1 MFNKILLMGR
11 LTKDPELRT
20 TQSGVTMCRFSIS
33 VDRAYSKGQ
42 EKQTDFFDITAWRQT
57 AEFVSKWFS
66 KGKCILIE
74 GKLQNNNYTD
84 QNGVK
89 QYRNAII
96 ADNVA
101 FCGDKSGGQQSGQQA
116 APAQQPYQNQY
127 QQGYAQ
133 NQGYQQPYQNYAPQQ
148 YQQAP
153 QNYQQAQQNQL
164 PKKKRQ
170 SSMLFSHP
178 SVMLRWLLSRL
189 LRTFSVSVLRKLRK
203 LLKALLRLSRK
214 ALLRQKLKRSR
225 LSSKKLALQSNS
237 SNYNFCSYKAVPFF
251 AERLFVVLYKIS
263 VCDLLESTIDLT

>member
-1 MFNKILLMGR
+1 MFNKIILMGR
-11 LTKDPELRT
+11 LTKDPELKT
-20 TQSGVTMCRFSIS
+20 TQSGVTMCRFSIA

-57 AEFVSKWFS
+57 ADFVSKYFS

-101 FCGDKSGGQQSGQQA
+101 FCGDKSGGQQNGQQA
-116 APAQQPYQNQY
+116 PPAQQPYQNQY

-148 YQQAP
+148 YQQPQQNQGYRQAPPP
-153 QNYQQAQQNQL
+153 QNYAPAQNQPPQGYQQNNQPPPNMDMSL
-164 PKKKRQ
+164 GD
-170 SSMLFSHP
+170 FEEI
-178 SVMLRWLLSRL
+178 LSDGD
-189 LRTFSVSVLRKLRK
+189 
-203 LLKALLRLSRK
+203 
-214 ALLRQKLKRSR
+214 
-225 LSSKKLALQSNS
+225 
-237 SNYNFCSYKAVPFF
+237 VPF
-251 AERLFVVLYKIS
+251 
-263 VCDLLESTIDLT
+263 

>member
-1 MFNKILLMGR
+1 MFNRIILMGR
-11 LTKDPELRT
+11 LTKDPEMRT
-20 TQSGVTMCRFSIS
+20 TQSGVTMCRFSIA

-57 AEFVSKWFS
+57 AEFVSKYFS

-101 FCGDKSGGQQSGQQA
+101 FCGDKSGGQQNGQQTP
-116 APAQQPYQNQY
+116 PAQQPYQNQY

-148 YQQAP
+148 YQQPP
-153 QNYQQAQQNQL
+153 QNYQQPQQNQGY
-164 PKKKRQ
+164 RQ
-170 SSMLFSHP
+170 APPPQNYAPAQNQPPQGYRQNNQPPPNVDMSLGDFEEI
-178 SVMLRWLLSRL
+178 LSDGE
-189 LRTFSVSVLRKLRK
+189 
-203 LLKALLRLSRK
+203 
-214 ALLRQKLKRSR
+214 
-225 LSSKKLALQSNS
+225 
-237 SNYNFCSYKAVPFF
+237 VPF
-251 AERLFVVLYKIS
+251 
-263 VCDLLESTIDLT
+263 

>member
-1 MFNKILLMGR
+1 MYNRIILMGR
-11 LTKDPELRT
+11 LTRDPELKT
-20 TQSGVTMCRFSIS
+20 TQSGISMCRFSIA

-57 AEFVSKWFS
+57 AEFVSKYFS

-101 FCGDKSGGQQSGQQA
+101 FCGDKSGGQQNGQQA
-116 APAQQPYQNQY
+116 PPAQQPYQNQY

-148 YQQAP
+148 YQQPQQNQGYRQAPPP
-153 QNYQQAQQNQL
+153 QNYAPAQNQPPQGYQQNNQPPPNVDMSL
-164 PKKKRQ
+164 GD
-170 SSMLFSHP
+170 FEE
-178 SVMLRWLLSRL
+178 LLSDGE
-189 LRTFSVSVLRKLRK
+189 
-203 LLKALLRLSRK
+203 
-214 ALLRQKLKRSR
+214 
-225 LSSKKLALQSNS
+225 
-237 SNYNFCSYKAVPFF
+237 VPF
-251 AERLFVVLYKIS
+251 
-263 VCDLLESTIDLT
+263 

>member
-1 MFNKILLMGR
+1 MYNRVILMGR
-11 LTKDPELRT
+11 LTRDPELKT
-20 TQSGVTMCRFSIS
+20 TQSGIPMCRFSIA

-57 AEFVSKWFS
+57 AEFVSKYFS

-101 FCGDKSGGQQSGQQA
+101 FCGDKSGGQQNGQQA
-116 APAQQPYQNQY
+116 PPAQQPYQNQY

-148 YQQAP
+148 YQQPQQNQGYRQAPPP
-153 QNYQQAQQNQL
+153 QNYAPAQNQPPHGYQQNNQPPPNVDMSL
-164 PKKKRQ
+164 GD
-170 SSMLFSHP
+170 FEE
-178 SVMLRWLLSRL
+178 LLSDDE
-189 LRTFSVSVLRKLRK
+189 
-203 LLKALLRLSRK
+203 
-214 ALLRQKLKRSR
+214 
-225 LSSKKLALQSNS
+225 
-237 SNYNFCSYKAVPFF
+237 VPF
-251 AERLFVVLYKIS
+251 
-263 VCDLLESTIDLT
+263 

>member
-20 TQSGVTMCRFSIS
+20 TQSGVTMCRFSIA

-101 FCGDKSGGQQSGQQA
+101 FCGDKSGGQQNGQQTP
-116 APAQQPYQNQY
+116 PAQQPYQNQY

-133 NQGYQQPYQNYAPQQ
+133 NQGYQQPYQQGYNQPQQ
-148 YQQAP
+148 YQQPP
-153 QNYQQAQQNQL
+153 QNYQQPQQNQGYSQAPPPQNYAPAQNQPPQGYQQNNQPPPNVDMSL
-164 PKKKRQ
+164 GD
-170 SSMLFSHP
+170 FEEI
-178 SVMLRWLLSRL
+178 LSDGE
-189 LRTFSVSVLRKLRK
+189 
-203 LLKALLRLSRK
+203 
-214 ALLRQKLKRSR
+214 
-225 LSSKKLALQSNS
+225 
-237 SNYNFCSYKAVPFF
+237 VPF
-251 AERLFVVLYKIS
+251 
-263 VCDLLESTIDLT
+263 

>member
-1 MFNKILLMGR
+1 MFNRIILMGR

-20 TQSGVTMCRFSIS
+20 TQSGVTMCRFSIA

-57 AEFVSKWFS
+57 AEFVSKYFS

-101 FCGDKSGGQQSGQQA
+101 FCGDKSGNQQNGQA
-116 APAQQPYQNQY
+116 PPAQQPYQNQY

-133 NQGYQQPYQNYAPQQ
+133 NQGYQQPYQQSYNQP
-148 YQQAP
+148 P
-153 QNYQQAQQNQL
+153 QNYQQPQQNQGY
-164 PKKKRQ
+164 RQ
-170 SSMLFSHP
+170 APPPQNYAPAQNQPPQGYQQNNQPPPNVDMSLGDFEEI
-178 SVMLRWLLSRL
+178 LSDGE
-189 LRTFSVSVLRKLRK
+189 
-203 LLKALLRLSRK
+203 
-214 ALLRQKLKRSR
+214 
-225 LSSKKLALQSNS
+225 
-237 SNYNFCSYKAVPFF
+237 VPF
-251 AERLFVVLYKIS
+251 
-263 VCDLLESTIDLT
+263 